1 MTILW
6 LILKI
11 ILWILVGL
19 ISVFCLL
26 LLGILFLPII
36 YEMEG
41 EEWDTLRGKVKL
53 NIFHI
58 LKIDCD
64 LSRPEDIKIKLFG
77 FKLNFNPFTNE
88 EEEERLK
95 EDREKDRLKDRL
107 KEEKVIQRKESKDNR
122 ESQVSIV
129 QDKGSTQKV
138 QKVQREENKE
148 NSKIHRDRVDKKN
161 DIFSRRVSEQTSK
174 KSFKQIRKTTHSNK
188 QSELDSEINKGQKSP
203 TDKSKASFKEI
214 FEELKY
220 LWDLEERKPFFRSC
234 KKLLL
239 SWWRALK
246 PYYLYFEVI
255 FGLEDPS
262 ETGLWLA
269 KLMAFYPFYAPYGQ
283 VIGNFEEQVLQ
294 GYIKIKGKTRLIKF
308 LYPTLV
314 FIAHKEVRIIIK
326 NLMNFGKDD
335 KNGIKTQ

>member
-19 ISVFCLL
+19 VSIFCLL

-41 EEWDTLRGKVKL
+41 EKWDTLRGKVKL

-58 LKIDCD
+58 LKINCD
-64 LSRPEDIKIKLFG
+64 LSTPDDIEIKLLG

-88 EEEERLK
+88 EEEESLK
-95 EDREKDRLKDRL
+95 E
-107 KEEKVIQRKESKDNR
+107 NR
-122 ESQVSIV
+122 QSPVPLAR
-129 QDKGSTQKV
+129 DKGMSQKV
-138 QKVQREENKE
+138 QKEDNKAS
-148 NSKIHRDRVDKKN
+148 SKINKQSDRA
-161 DIFSRRVSEQTSK
+161 SK
-174 KSFKQIRKTTHSNK
+174 KSHKTNEQITSNIRKTTDSNK
-188 QSELDSEINKGQKSP
+188 PAKPNKRAKLNKGQKAS

-214 FEELKY
+214 IEELKN
-220 LWDLEERKPFFRSC
+220 LWDLEERKPFFRVC
-234 KKLLL
+234 KKLLI

-283 VIGNFEEQVLQ
+283 VIGNFQEQVLQ

-335 KNGIKTQ
+335 KDGIKTQ

>member
-19 ISVFCLL
+19 VSIFCLL

-41 EEWDTLRGKVKL
+41 EKWDTLRGKVKL

-58 LKIDCD
+58 LKINCD
-64 LSRPEDIKIKLFG
+64 LSTPDDIEIKLFG

-88 EEEERLK
+88 EEEESLK
-95 EDREKDRLKDRL
+95 E
-107 KEEKVIQRKESKDNR
+107 NR
-122 ESQVSIV
+122 QSPVPLAR
-129 QDKGSTQKV
+129 DKGTSQKVQQKV
-138 QKVQREENKE
+138 QKEDNKAS
-148 NSKIHRDRVDKKN
+148 SKINKQSDRA
-161 DIFSRRVSEQTSK
+161 SK
-174 KSFKQIRKTTHSNK
+174 KSHKTNEQITSKIRKTTDSNK
-188 QSELDSEINKGQKSP
+188 PAKLNKGQKAS

-214 FEELKY
+214 IEELKN
-220 LWDLEERKPFFRSC
+220 LWDLEERKPFFRAC
-234 KKLLL
+234 KKLLI

-283 VIGNFEEQVLQ
+283 VIGNFQEQVLQ

-335 KNGIKTQ
+335 KDGIKTQ